1 MKEITRSNGHTGS
14 RFFRTF
20 TVLLVPI
27 AICLVIRNSGFAQ
40 ADPKPGIL
48 KLSIVDAD
56 SGQPTRPALS
66 YWTRKAT
73 ATSPRMPCLSLAI
86 ATRPRK
92 PPHG

>member
-14 RFFRTF
+14 GFFRTL

-48 KLSIVDAD
+48 KLSIL
-56 SGQPTRPALS
+56 G
-66 YWTRKAT
+66 
-73 ATSPRMPCLSLAI
+73 C
-86 ATRPRK
+86 
-92 PPHG
+92 